1 MNKTFQNTRGVT
13 EHRLNILRHRQI
25 ANCNFNCINFLYRNA
40 LHARLTSFFKVWSY
54 KLKEKTKMKKQ
65 DANMF
70 RKNLKIKGVSI
81 NSSHL
86 DHLDHMSKKE
96 SILQVIIPRSSC
108 ARLLKEFVDRDILI
122 IFMNSDRK
130 IMQPNIMTS
139 GPLVIIKNWKQFSQ
153 FI

>member
-1 MNKTFQNTRGVT
+1 
-13 EHRLNILRHRQI
+13 
-25 ANCNFNCINFLYRNA
+25 
-40 LHARLTSFFKVWSY
+40 
-54 KLKEKTKMKKQ
+54 MKKQ